1 MKNEFWLLFQILI
14 STRLCWLC
22 PSPECLFVYVMWH
35 VKMLFND
42 LWKWVELQSSIKR
55 WVIFQQT
62 CFLSIIGSHTFHIPL
77 QELHTRHAW
86 KIHHVLRFFAT
97 SYQILNVTP
106 RMHPYPKNSKI
117 LLRIRINKMFCISC
131 HFYFEFGFRGY
142 FV

>member
-77 QELHTRHAW
+77 QELHTLPW
-86 KIHHVLRFFAT
+86 EYT
-97 SYQILNVTP
+97 DG
-106 RMHPYPKNSKI
+106 SKTLYTQLI
-117 LLRIRINKMFCISC
+117 KHCINHLDCQSSGRSRGGSVPQ
-131 HFYFEFGFRGY
+131 FETFHMLS
-142 FV
+142 